1 MSLATLKGHAMA
13 LALSVLKRTSDG
25 WEGIGEVVTTRVTN
39 SEAEPGQ
46 ILPHQREPSK
56 RAPGPSSFCTWRR
69 PHWGFTPWANP
80 QPIFQLAQTAA
91 SATLSEQPLHT
102 QLRSLNW
109 ATSSLW
115 SSMVQ
120 RPLAL
125 LCYSFLGDTL
135 EPRAQKLSFLSWV
148 FFAGLNI
155 LCPNTLRNNKTAKNG
170 TANKNTFSALT
181 RAYGCIVPLQPVE
194 FCAGRLG

>member
-1 MSLATLKGHAMA
+1 MSLAMLQGHAMA

-56 RAPGPSSFCTWRR
+56 RAPGPGSFCTWRR

-148 FFAGLNI
+148 FCLTSCVQIHCGTTKLPRTGQQTRTPFPPSQGHMGASCHFNLLNCVLDGL
-155 LCPNTLRNNKTAKNG
+155 AD
-170 TANKNTFSALT
+170 
-181 RAYGCIVPLQPVE
+181 
-194 FCAGRLG
+194 